1 MFAAVLLTFV
11 AGVLGTLAGGILG
24 LRIDPRSSKSLS
36 CLLAFSAGMMI
47 SMICF
52 DLMPEALEEAGL
64 TIAVIGCALGVLL
77 LLKFD
82 GVFHHH
88 DQQPDELDDLHH
100 HHHAM
105 ETVNNQK
112 LTQLGLMM
120 IASVALHNFP
130 EGMAVGSSALYE
142 IKTGVRMALLLAL
155 HNLPEGMGMI
165 VPLRSGGVSRGKAL
179 LLVALSGLPTL
190 IGGIAGVLLGSIS
203 PVFIGFTLAFAAGCM
218 LYVTYYEILPQVT
231 LMDSGRRPLVFQ
243 LTGFLLGFVL
253 ISIMG

>member
-1 MFAAVLLTFV
+1 MVMAVLLTFV
-11 AGVLGTLAGGILG
+11 AGVLGTLLGGVLG
-24 LRIDPRSSKSLS
+24 LRIDPKSSKSLS

-52 DLMPEALEEAGL
+52 DLMPEALEQAGL
-64 TIAVIGCALGVLL
+64 AMAVAGCGLGVLL

-82 GVFHHH
+82 GLFHHH
-88 DQQPDELDDLHH
+88 DEHPDELDDLHH

-105 ETVNNQK
+105 EEVNTKK
-112 LTQLGLMM
+112 LLQLGMMM
-120 IASVALHNFP
+120 IGSVALHNFP

-142 IKTGVRMALLLAL
+142 VKTGMMMALLLAL

-165 VPLRSGGVSRGKAL
+165 VPLRSGGVGKGKAL
-179 LLVALSGLPTL
+179 FLVVLSGLPTL

-203 PVFIGFTLAFAAGCM
+203 PVFIGFTLALAAGCM

-231 LMDSGRRPLVFQ
+231 LMEKGRRPLVFQ
-243 LTGFLLGFVL
+243 LAGFLLGFVL
-253 ISIMG
+253 ISIM

>member
-130 EGMAVGSSALYE
+130 EGM
-142 IKTGVRMALLLAL
+142 
-155 HNLPEGMGMI
+155 GMI